1 MELLLVIVG
10 LIALIGLYFCLG
22 AIIKILWAW
31 LPMVLGLLISLAVG
45 LSGGWVAGGIGVF
58 LALLTLVGADSWHR
72 TDIYQKVES
81 AIEKTFYF
89 DE

>member
-10 LIALIGLYFCLG
+10 LIALIGLYFFLG
-22 AIIKILWAW
+22 VIIKFLWAW

-45 LSGGWVAGGIGVF
+45 LSGGWVAAGIGVF
-58 LALLTLVGADSWHR
+58 LALLTLIGADSWHR

-81 AIEKTFYF
+81 TIEKIFYF